1 MISQYHPRNKK
12 PGILGHITILSL
24 QCLLTIC
31 KKKTETLNLNLV
43 VWKYHSTR
51 HSHCFSTLAVD
62 CTFHMSKLIWTSFP
76 LNNKPSIN
84 SRQPKMQ
91 IYMLVHTA
99 KKCKIM
105 YIKSSYWIWFSQT
118 TETWRKG
125 SFCGRLLGRFPGNR
139 RSARAEFGE
148 RGNSVHLDGES
159 IVLTKKKMRK
169 DGSHNMRLQGT
180 RVSIVFTLFSFVVSC
195 SLLLV
200 SSLPWESWHTP
211 LHPIEVTKS
220 EHFLEQT
227 RYLNKCPLLQI
238 SIVFHVANALLMAQN
253 AHLSLQLDAFCE
265 MSRLRKLCWE
275 ISTWT

>member
-1 MISQYHPRNKK
+1 MVHLCEELNTYPTYPHCGLGNFSLIHDFTISPKEQKTWDIRPYYHIVVAMFAYN
-12 PGILGHITILSL
+12 L
-24 QCLLTIC
+24 QE
-31 KKKTETLNLNLV
+31 KTETLNLNLV

-62 CTFHMSKLIWTSFP
+62 CTFLMSKLIWTSFP

-105 YIKSSYWIWFSQT
+105 YVKSSYWIWFSQR

-125 SFCGRLLGRFPGNR
+125 SFCGSLLGRFPGNR

-159 IVLTKKKMRK
+159 IVLTNKKWGRMGVTTCDYKA
-169 DGSHNMRLQGT
+169 QG
-180 RVSIVFTLFSFVVSC
+180 
-195 SLLLV
+195 
-200 SSLPWESWHTP
+200 
-211 LHPIEVTKS
+211 
-220 EHFLEQT
+220 
-227 RYLNKCPLLQI
+227 CP
-238 SIVFHVANALLMAQN
+238 
-253 AHLSLQLDAFCE
+253 
-265 MSRLRKLCWE
+265 
-275 ISTWT
+275 

>member
-105 YIKSSYWIWFSQT
+105 YVKSSYWIWFSQR

-125 SFCGRLLGRFPGNR
+125 SFCGSLLGRFPGNR

-159 IVLTKKKMRK
+159 IVLTNKKWGRMRVTTCDYK
-169 DGSHNMRLQGT
+169 AQG
-180 RVSIVFTLFSFVVSC
+180 
-195 SLLLV
+195 
-200 SSLPWESWHTP
+200 
-211 LHPIEVTKS
+211 
-220 EHFLEQT
+220 
-227 RYLNKCPLLQI
+227 CP
-238 SIVFHVANALLMAQN
+238 
-253 AHLSLQLDAFCE
+253 
-265 MSRLRKLCWE
+265 
-275 ISTWT
+275 